1 MKLRRHAVIS
11 VLVPLLVLIS
21 TIVSPV
27 AATTYKE
34 MSTVHT
40 LVESGFSTRVTLSGN
55 SHNYAVAWDT
65 TGAVHGGLCP
75 RDELE
80 SRHGIPFSKEFDYS
94 APGGW
99 ENPAVPSIL
108 LLDDGTIC
116 MLLKMRPTPSEE
128 QPSLVFVKSSNN
140 GTSWSAPVV
149 VTPALIINGTSR
161 DSLRNPF
168 LFEFNSTHLI
178 AMWADARDVVVN
190 GMYSIM
196 YSLSGNNGTDWTAPV
211 ALFENCTN
219 HFNAIKTRSEKLL
232 ISMVFEK
239 AEYRP
244 GKTVTPYNIYYVEVP
259 TNGSAINS
267 TEPQSLYRDT
277 NTLPCYM
284 DQFDNGDFL
293 LTVTEN
299 LVLSYMTTGTY
310 SSLYKIDDA
319 LAYSFA
325 GLYMVGPSTAICFFN
340 HDSKCKF
347 VYLDHFIE
355 TANGGGLTNE
365 QILLIVIAVV
375 IGVQVGLCAVHD
387 IKKRRARRGKNTPE
401 PATGLDASP
410 KQEPPENG
418 STDAKTKIE
427 PPTSTGS
434 EDKQDKQE
442 PAKRTKQ
449 GTLTNDRSVHEE
461 KTTAMK
467 QD

>member
-1 MKLRRHAVIS
+1 MKLRRHVVIS
-11 VLVPLLVLIS
+11 VLVPLVIVIS

-27 AATTYKE
+27 AATTYKK

-55 SHNYAVAWDT
+55 RYDYAVAWDT
-65 TGAVHGGLCP
+65 TGAVHAGLCP

-108 LLDDGTIC
+108 LLENGTIC

-128 QPSLVFVKSSNN
+128 KPFLVFVKSSNN

-161 DSLRNPF
+161 DSLRNPW
-168 LFEFNSTHLI
+168 LLQLNSTHLI
-178 AMWADARDVVVN
+178 AMWADARHASVTN
-190 GMYSIM
+190 GLYSIM
-196 YSLSGNNGTDWTAPV
+196 CSLSGNNGTDWIPPF

-219 HFNAIKTRSEKLL
+219 HFTAIKTRTGQVLT
-232 ISMVFEK
+232 SMVFEK

-259 TNGSAINS
+259 TNGSALDC
-267 TEPQSLYRDT
+267 TEPQRLYPDST
-277 NTLPCYM
+277 SIPCYM
-284 DQFDNGDFL
+284 EQFDNGDFL

-299 LVLSYMTTGTY
+299 LVLAYKTSSDYSGLYRISDTLSYAF
-310 SSLYKIDDA
+310 L
-319 LAYSFA
+319 
-325 GLYMVGPSTAICFFN
+325 GLYMVGPSTALGFFFA
-340 HDSKCKF
+340 DGKCKF
-347 VYLDHFIE
+347 VYLDHFVE
-355 TANGGGLTNE
+355 SNDGGLTNE

-375 IGVQVGLCAVHD
+375 IGVQVGLCAVHK
-387 IKKRRARRGKNTPE
+387 IKKRRALRGKGTPE
-401 PATGLDASP
+401 PDTGLNVSP
-410 KQEPPENG
+410 RQEPPEEG
-418 STDAKTKIE
+418 STNAKIE

-434 EDKQDKQE
+434 DAKQEQAEKDKQE
-442 PAKRTKQ
+442 TM
-449 GTLTNDRSVHEE
+449 TNDRKVHE
-461 KTTAMK
+461 KNTAVK
-467 QD
+467 QDS